1 MNQESNNNELK
12 YNNNNGSIKIMK
24 ITTSNINLKNPEAI
38 PTKNI
43 QEKKIVFDNQ
53 SFKKIQLIRG
63 SKKSKKNYI
72 SNLYKDNPKYKFIIK
87 KIAKKLG
94 KRVNF
99 PKCKLFKI
107 YLAYRTLILR
117 IAKGIKKTAKKLNFW
132 EKWEN
137 SITEQEV
144 NQIQEIAFTACKII
158 QENGKKQFY
167 SSDRNNKNKK
177 NIKIGLSLF
186 RKTENKN
193 IVNSNDDKSETQKVI
208 NLLKNM
214 NTRDNNFIDNFSN
227 FLSDNNVE
235 IFPDTK
241 LPNITNNKY
250 IYLLKEKEFWIKYI
264 IYISTKY
271 KNDLSIYNLIIFIEQ
286 FYIWNNNSITEDFNI
301 EIIKAIKSVFDNE
314 TINKFLSANKINSLN
329 DLFLRY
335 KIIHTNYKYKEVK
348 LDINNNKCQCP
359 SCTDNG
365 FVNKIIEYNKKNNI
379 ISYSKDNNISFI
391 NINDNEKSNKYY
403 DVELFDYLNK
413 IEKRKTDEDMIK
425 QEKKSRNSSN
435 KKKSDSKNQ
444 DKKRY
449 KSNSNRKKNH
459 KIDKIQEIYD
469 LLSIDVDLENFDK
482 NDGENDKESS
492 TNENEKIKIRKKK
505 QYP

>member
-1 MNQESNNNELK
+1 MNQKSNNNELK
-12 YNNNNGSIKIMK
+12 YNNNGSVKIMK
-24 ITTSNINLKNPEAI
+24 ITTSNINFKNSEVI
-38 PTKNI
+38 PTRNI

-63 SKKSKKNYI
+63 SKKSKMNNI
-72 SNLYKDNPKYKFIIK
+72 NNLYKDNPKYKFIIK
-87 KIAKKLG
+87 KIAKKLR

-107 YLAYRTLILR
+107 YLEYRSLILR
-117 IAKGIKKTAKKLNFW
+117 IAQGIKKTAKKLNFW

-158 QENGKKQFY
+158 QEKGKKKFY
-167 SSDRNNKNKK
+167 LSERNNKNKK

-186 RKTENKN
+186 KKPENKN
-193 IVNSNDDKSETQKVI
+193 IVISNDDKSETQKEI

-214 NTRDNNFIDNFSN
+214 NTNDIKFIDNFSN
-227 FLSDNNVE
+227 FLSDNKVE
-235 IFPDTK
+235 ISPDTK
-241 LPNITNNKY
+241 LPNIKNNKC

-286 FYIWNNNSITEDFNI
+286 FYIWNNNSITDDFNT
-301 EIIKAIKSVFDNE
+301 EIIKAIKSLFDNE
-314 TINKFLSANKINSLN
+314 TINKFLSTNKINSLN

-335 KIIHTNYKYKEVK
+335 KIIHTNYKYKELK

-359 SCTDNG
+359 TCTDNG

-391 NINDNEKSNKYY
+391 GVGDNEKSNKYY

-413 IEKRKTDEDMIK
+413 IEKRKTYEDTIK

-444 DKKRY
+444 DKKRN
-449 KSNSNRKKNH
+449 KPNSNRKTN
-459 KIDKIQEIYD
+459 DKIQEIYD
-469 LLSIDVDLENFDK
+469 LLSIDLGLENFDK
-482 NDGENDKESS
+482 SDGENEKESS
-492 TNENEKIKIRKKK
+492 TNENEKIKKRKKK
-505 QYP
+505 KYP